1 MLKMFNPIMV
11 NPVNPIQS
19 IQSFQSNGQSSF
31 EMQPHLVVHAH

>member
-19 IQSFQSNGQSSF
+19 IQSFQSNGQSNF